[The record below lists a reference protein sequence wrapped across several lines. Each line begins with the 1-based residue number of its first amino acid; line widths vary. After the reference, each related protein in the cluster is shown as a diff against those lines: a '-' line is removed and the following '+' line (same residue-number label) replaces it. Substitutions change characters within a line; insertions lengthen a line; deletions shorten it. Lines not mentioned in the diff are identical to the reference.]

1 MNQLAVWIASVSG
14 LTIATSLNL
23 VNTAVILLFLWAAR
37 PLVLRL
43 VWRKTDNAR
52 TRYEWRRISGYIA
65 ATLGVLLVGRIWLKD
80 FESLAVYAG
89 LFSAGLAIALKDV
102 VANAA
107 AWVFIVSRR
116 PFTVGDR
123 IQIGEYSGDVI
134 DIRFFQFSL
143 MEVGNWVDADQSTG
157 RVLHI
162 PNGMLLSAP
171 LANYSRGFRYI
182 WNEIPVLVTFESN
195 WRKAKEILQEVATA
209 HDDQRSKRAE
219 KTVKEASKRFMIS
232 YSTFTPT
239 VYTAVKDSG
248 VLLTVRY
255 LCKPRQRRGTEE
267 AIWEDVLDR
276 FAAAAD
282 IDFAYPTQ
290 RFYNGPPRNPEA

>member
-1 MNQLAVWIASVSG
+1 MNQLAQWMSSVTG
-14 LTIATSLNL
+14 LTIEMSLNL
-23 VNTAVILLFLWAAR
+23 VNTAAILLVLWAAR
-37 PLVLRL
+37 PLVLRI
-43 VWRKTDNAR
+43 VWRKTDDAR
-52 TRYEWRRISGYIA
+52 RRYEWRRASGYIA
-65 ATLGVLLVGRIWLKD
+65 ATLGVLLVGRIWLKG

-107 AWVFIVSRR
+107 AWFFIVSRR

-143 MEVGNWVDADQSTG
+143 MEVRNWVDADQSTG

-195 WRKAKEILQEVATA
+195 WRKAKEILQEVAMA
-209 HDDQRSKRAE
+209 HDDERSKRAE

-239 VYTAVKDSG
+239 VYTAVRDSG
-248 VLLTVRY
+248 VLLTIRY

-276 FAAAAD
+276 FASAPD
-282 IDFAYPTQ
+282 IDFAYPTR
-290 RFYNGPPRNPEA
+290 RFYDGPEKSPEP